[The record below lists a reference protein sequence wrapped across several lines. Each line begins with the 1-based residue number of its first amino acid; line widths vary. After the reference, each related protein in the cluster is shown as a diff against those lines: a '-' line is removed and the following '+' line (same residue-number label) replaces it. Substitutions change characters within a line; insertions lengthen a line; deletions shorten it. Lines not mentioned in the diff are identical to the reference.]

1 METTMALKIAASLI
15 SADFARL
22 LEEVQEVE
30 KAGVDLLHIDVY
42 PLLVWG
48 FEYRRLGN
56 INIGPLLVEALR
68 NRTRL
73 PLDVHLAIEV
83 TEDIVRKYAE
93 AGCDVIT
100 VHAEAC
106 PDIEKTIGVIKENGL
121 KAGIALNP
129 STPLLLVKPYSKHI
143 DLILIMTT
151 SANFGGLN
159 LTPNVIPKIREAKL
173 LRKGQSR
180 PLDIEVDGGVD
191 CLSAPKLFEAGANIL
206 VAGSAIFQETDY
218 VEAVR
223 KLRQACSRTM
233 HP

>member
-1 METTMALKIAASLI
+1 MDLKIAASLI
-15 SADFARL
+15 SADFTKL
-22 LEEVQEVE
+22 PEEIQEVE
-30 KAGVDLLHIDVY
+30 RAGADLLHIDVY

-68 NRTRL
+68 NRTKL

-83 TEDIVRKYAE
+83 TQDIVRKYAE
-93 AGCDVIT
+93 AGCDAIT

-106 PDIEKTIGVIKENGL
+106 PDLEKTIGLIKENGL

-129 STPLLLVKPYSKHI
+129 STPLLLVKPYSKDI

-159 LTPNVIPKIREAKL
+159 LTPNVIPKIRKATL
-173 LRKGQSR
+173 LRKVGSR
-180 PLDIEVDGGVD
+180 LLDIEVDGGVD
-191 CLSAPKLFEAGANIL
+191 CISAPKLFEAGANIL

-218 VEAVR
+218 VEAIR
-223 KLRQACSRTM
+223 KLRQACSRTT
-233 HP
+233 HH